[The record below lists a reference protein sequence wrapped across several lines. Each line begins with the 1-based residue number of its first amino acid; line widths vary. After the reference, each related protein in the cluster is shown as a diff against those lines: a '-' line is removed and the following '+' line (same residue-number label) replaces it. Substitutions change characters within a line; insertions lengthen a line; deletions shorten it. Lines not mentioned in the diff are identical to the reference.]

1 LQEIGGV
8 VNHRLEIMMPKLMK
22 SAGITEGLK
31 ASNPMKW
38 VGLMNTPKAQ
48 DKEIN
53 LSELIYV

>member
-1 LQEIGGV
+1 
-8 VNHRLEIMMPKLMK
+8 MPKLMK